1 MPQNHPFMKETGQQ
15 VFKLSRIGQL
25 SVLLAGAL
33 GMHAG
38 VQAQSVQ
45 TYQTLQNPPV
55 FTAQDNVA
63 STSTAPAGVR
73 ASGTEAV
80 LPPARQQS
88 VRLNVEYSSTYIWNP
103 VSGKYDRVRLRSYHG
118 RSGMPPVAP
127 TINIQPGTRLNI
139 RLNNKLPVDDPSCQ
153 NREGADHNIPNCFN
167 STNLHTHGLWVD
179 PNGISDNI
187 FLTVKPGQTQ
197 RYAIDIPSDHPAGTF
212 WYHSHLHGS
221 TALQVS
227 SGMAGALIVRGNR
240 QPTAS
245 RPGDL
250 DTLLRPNARHRVQER
265 VLVMQQ
271 IQYSCRNADG
281 TIKEETPGGL
291 WKCDDG
297 DVGGIENYDA
307 FRGGSWARSGRFT
320 TINGQT
326 LPTFT
331 GARSGRFERWRMIHA
346 GVRETINLQFR
357 QARVRWNQ
365 ALPDLSRM
373 RPEQLRRFVNDFCT
387 GAPLPQHLV
396 AADGL
401 TMNNVLSTTATTF
414 QPGYRWDSVM
424 VFPRA
429 GYYCV
434 MDSASP
440 GSGSVNGVPVQQ
452 LLGIVAVEPGAV
464 QMRDDQIPAFF
475 KREMV
480 QLAVRNV
487 SRSMRR
493 KVAAGLQSS
502 LSLAHYAPHK
512 TISRSELTEPT
523 ENVTFNIAR
532 QEGGGFSFQVDG
544 KPYDPNVMGRLLKL
558 GGVQEWHMKSDV
570 VAHPFHIHV
579 NPFQIVAIL
588 DPKGRD
594 VSGFDIPDDAEGQ
607 VDTQFRGLK
616 GVWKDTIFVKS
627 GPGGNKA
634 QGQYTVIARTRYQR
648 YAGDFVLHC
657 HILDHEDL
665 GMMQHVRIWDPARP
679 ETRTAPV
686 PGHAHH

>member
-1 MPQNHPFMKETGQQ
+1 MPQTHPFMNRNRART
-15 VFKLSRIGQL
+15 FRLSQPARL
-25 SVLLAGAL
+25 SLILLGAL
-33 GMHAG
+33 GLHSG
-38 VQAQSVQ
+38 VQAQSAQLFRNV
-45 TYQTLQNPPV
+45 QNPPV

-63 STSTAPAGVR
+63 STSTAAAGVR
-73 ASGTEAV
+73 SGSSEAV
-80 LPPARQQS
+80 LPPARQQN
-88 VRLNVEYSSTYIWNP
+88 VRLNVGYVNTYIWNP

-118 RSGMPPVAP
+118 RSNQPLVAP
-127 TINIQPGTRLNI
+127 TIDIRPGTRLNV
-139 RLNNKLPVDDPSCQ
+139 RLNNNLPKDDPSCQ
-153 NREGADHNIPNCFN
+153 NREGADHNTPNCFN

-187 FLTVKPGQTQ
+187 FLTVRPGESQ
-197 RYAIDIPSDHPAGTF
+197 RYQIDIPSDHPAGTF

-271 IQYSCRNADG
+271 IQYSCRDQEG
-281 TIKEETPGGL
+281 KIKEETPGGL

-297 DVGGIENYDA
+297 DVGGIENYDSLQ
-307 FRGGSWARSGRFT
+307 GGTWARSGRFT
-320 TINGQT
+320 TINGLT
-326 LPTFT
+326 LPTFA
-331 GARSGRFERWRMIHA
+331 GARAGRFERWRMIHA

-357 QARVRWNQ
+357 QANIRWQQ
-365 ALPDLSRM
+365 ALPNFSRM
-373 RPEQLRRFVNDFCT
+373 RPDQLRRFVNDFCT

-401 TMNNVLSTTATTF
+401 TMNNVLNTNATTF

-434 MDSASP
+434 MDTGTP
-440 GSGSVNGVPVQQ
+440 RSGSVNGVAVQQ
-452 LLGIVAVEPGAV
+452 LLGVVAVDPGAV
-464 QMRDDQIPAFF
+464 HLRDDQIAAHF

-487 SRSMRR
+487 SGSMRR
-493 KVAAGLQSS
+493 QVAADLQSS
-502 LSLAHYAPHK
+502 LSLAAYAPHK
-512 TISRSELTEPT
+512 TISRSELTEPN
-523 ENVTFNIAR
+523 ERVTFNIAR
-532 QEGGGFSFQVDG
+532 EGEGFSFQVDG
-544 KPYDPNVMGRLLKL
+544 KAYDPNVTGRLLKL
-558 GGVQEWHMKSDV
+558 GGVQEWHMQSQV
-570 VAHPFHIHV
+570 AAHPFHIHV

-594 VSGFDIPDDAEGQ
+594 VSGFDVPDDAEGQ

-627 GPGGNKA
+627 GPGGNA
-634 QGQYTVIARTRYQR
+634 SQGQYTVIARTRYQR